1 VNKAER
7 KRVSLLA
14 KLGDINRPV
23 RVKPVRV
30 FGREWW
36 AISAEDTWAG
46 MVMDLR
52 RLGFDAMAWEDM
64 VLVREEGA
72 SYEPQM
78 EGPAAPEGL
87 RPFPTIQPRI
97 LIRKETYSSSYSDYI
112 VGEDE
117 DDEDGENEDDEEDE
131 IAPEDLSDE

>member
-1 VNKAER
+1 MNKAER

-36 AISAEDTWAG
+36 AISAEDTWPG

-72 SYEPQM
+72 AYEPQM

-97 LIRKETYSSSYSDYI
+97 LIRKETYSTGYSDYI
-112 VGEDE
+112 VDGNE
-117 DDEDGENEDDEEDE
+117 DDEEDGADDEEDE
-131 IAPEDLSDE
+131 IAAEDLSDE

>member
-1 VNKAER
+1 MNKAER

-23 RVKPVRV
+23 RVRPVRV
-30 FGREWW
+30 LGREWW
-36 AISAEDTWAG
+36 AISAEDIWPG

-64 VLVREEGA
+64 VLVREESA
-72 SYEPQM
+72 FYEPQM

-87 RPFPTIQPRI
+87 RPFPAIQPRI
-97 LIRKETYSSSYSDYI
+97 LIRKETYSSGYSDYI
-112 VGEDE
+112 LGEDE
-117 DDEDGENEDDEEDE
+117 DEEDNDDEEDE
-131 IAPEDLSDE
+131 IEPEDLSDE

>member
-1 VNKAER
+1 MNKAER

-36 AISAEDTWAG
+36 AISSEDIWPG

-72 SYEPQM
+72 AYEPQM

-97 LIRKETYSSSYSDYI
+97 LIRKETYSSGYSDYI
-112 VGEDE
+112 VDGDEEE
-117 DDEDGENEDDEEDE
+117 DDDAEEDE
-131 IAPEDLSDE
+131 IAAEDLSDD